1 MALEKYQEMG
11 DDVHAELIRTKISS
25 SDQKGQEAETKKQ
38 QAEAYMEA
46 AKAREAEGNR
56 LEAKKQYLFA
66 KNIYRELKMDEKVAE
81 IDGLLEIL
89 ETGMEQEEAAVIP
102 VE

>member
-1 MALEKYQEMG
+1 
-11 DDVHAELIRTKISS
+11 
-25 SDQKGQEAETKKQ
+25 
-38 QAEAYMEA
+38 MEA

>member
-1 MALEKYQEMG
+1 M
-11 DDVHAELIRTKISS
+11 
-25 SDQKGQEAETKKQ
+25 
-38 QAEAYMEA
+38 
-46 AKAREAEGNR
+46 
-56 LEAKKQYLFA
+56 
-66 KNIYRELKMDEKVAE
+66 KMDEKVAE